1 MLIHPLIKKTPL
13 NASHTHFTDIPH
25 TNIDATIIVKLPIEY
40 KRPPRDFSL
49 HISLHI
55 NSAICSQP
63 FPTHSS
69 PENALNTPLH
79 PNFLLHSRRH
89 FPQSSHHIPC
99 HNKSSHKAQILRFI
113 LQIHIF
119 TLLHLYRTQPKET
132 PKPPRDNLIKTKH
145 LSNNLKQ
152 QISVKSSYEFDCL
165 DLTIR
170 LAYRAVEQKV
180 IFYKTETIKALYN

>member
-1 MLIHPLIKKTPL
+1 MRTLSSSSIPPFSLP
-13 NASHTHFTDIPH
+13 SHTH
-25 TNIDATIIVKLPIEY
+25 NL
-40 KRPPRDFSL
+40 
-49 HISLHI
+49 
-55 NSAICSQP
+55 
-63 FPTHSS
+63 
-69 PENALNTPLH
+69 TPLFI
-79 PNFLLHSRRH
+79 PA
-89 FPQSSHHIPC
+89 FPAPFTNASPSSLTTFHAMIKAHTK
-99 HNKSSHKAQILRFI
+99 HKSLTSL

-119 TLLHLYRTQPKET
+119 TLLHHYRTQPKKT

>member
-1 MLIHPLIKKTPL
+1 MVITTPQRIPCHQTRLIKPCPQ
-13 NASHTHFTDIPH
+13 I
-25 TNIDATIIVKLPIEY
+25 
-40 KRPPRDFSL
+40 FS
-49 HISLHI
+49 
-55 NSAICSQP
+55 
-63 FPTHSS
+63 THSS

-79 PNFLLHSRRH
+79 PNFPRSIHKYI
-89 FPQSSHHIPC
+89 PQSSHHIPC
-99 HNKSSHKAQILRFI
+99 HNKSSHKAQIPHFI

-119 TLLHLYRTQPKET
+119 TLLHLHRTQPKET

>member
-1 MLIHPLIKKTPL
+1 MHQRLTHTLPPIH
-13 NASHTHFTDIPH
+13 AHTLFILHSPFFS
-25 TNIDATIIVKLPIEY
+25 PI
-40 KRPPRDFSL
+40 
-49 HISLHI
+49 
-55 NSAICSQP
+55 
-63 FPTHSS
+63 THSQ
-69 PENALNTPLH
+69 LNSTLH
-79 PNFLLHSRRH
+79 PSVPRSIHKYI
-89 FPQSSHHIPC
+89 PQSSHHIPC

-119 TLLHLYRTQPKET
+119 TLLHLYRMQPKET